1 MPAVLWK
8 PIKPGRFR
16 SEVFRQAIE
25 REARLVADGMLL
37 DFLLTVSK
45 WKRQPKFDKEV
56 SVGPASVDILV
67 GTDDEIYG
75 YVSRGTR
82 PHIIRPVRAKALRF
96 QSGYKAK
103 TTPGLISSQ
112 TGGPFGDEVF
122 RLEVRH
128 PGTEPR
134 NFEKLIAKKW
144 KTEFR
149 KRMQSAMAQASRAS
163 GHGIK

>member
-8 PIKPGRFR
+8 PIKPARFR
-16 SEVFRQAIE
+16 SEVFRQEME
-25 REARLVADGMLL
+25 REARAVADAMLL

-45 WKRQPKFDKEV
+45 WKRQPKFAKEV
-56 SVGPASVDILV
+56 SVGPNSVDILV

-96 QSGYKAK
+96 QAGYKAK
-103 TTPGLISSQ
+103 TTPGLISSHS
-112 TGGPFGDEVF
+112 GGAFGEEMF
-122 RLEVRH
+122 RPEVRH

-134 NFEKLIAKKW
+134 NFEKAIEKKW
-144 KTEFR
+144 KPEFR
-149 KRMQSAMAQASRAS
+149 KRMQAAMAQASRAS